1 MFGSSCAKYLCKMSA
16 GASIALVGPGEPEDR
31 ADTEVSQLWTVGN
44 IFIDMT
50 KCTQLP
56 SHSFSRK
63 AHHTNL
69 LDLED
74 KFTELNEN
82 IKIRP
87 SVNLSG
93 SYPFLDI
100 FSRAI
105 RKS

>member
-1 MFGSSCAKYLCKMSA
+1 MTASCDEDFDIIVVGAGMFGSSCAKYLCKMSP

-50 KCTQLP
+50 KCTQLL

-82 IKIRP
+82 MYIN
-87 SVNLSG
+87 ST
-93 SYPFLDI
+93 FC
-100 FSRAI
+100 
-105 RKS
+105 